1 MFGGRMASANGNSD
15 GELIARV
22 ASKDRVAIEVLY
34 GRYQVRLFRFLVRL
48 VRNEAVAEELTNE
61 TFLEIWRTAER
72 FESRSSPS
80 TWMFAIARNKA
91 LSLLRK
97 RSEAELDDDAAMLI
111 EDDSDTPEVAA
122 QKGDK
127 AALIRACL
135 ARLSTNH
142 REVVELVY
150 YHDKSIKE
158 VSDIV
163 GIPENTVK
171 TRMFHAR
178 KKLSELM
185 AEAGVDRGWP

>member
-1 MFGGRMASANGNSD
+1 MASANGNSD
-15 GELIARV
+15 VDLIARV
-22 ASKDRVAIEVLY
+22 ASKDRVAVEVLY
-34 GRYQVRLFRFLVRL
+34 GRYQVRLYRFLVRL

-61 TFLEIWRTAER
+61 TFLEIWRTADR

-91 LSLLRK
+91 VSLLRK
-97 RSEAELDDDAAMLI
+97 RSEVELDDDAAMSI
-111 EDDSDTPEVAA
+111 EDEADTPEVAA

-135 ARLSTNH
+135 ARLSAEH
-142 REVVELVY
+142 QEVVDLVY

-158 VSDIV
+158 VSEIV